1 MRNHSLT
8 DVRYLPDNFTLED
21 MNKVFGFLY
30 EDSRYYPP
38 EAYFQYTR
46 DPSEKGLDIA
56 GYNYMFDARSL
67 YGEGQPPESGLGVL
81 YGQDSQEVKIIF
93 DRDMIYSMDLNPY
106 IKELAAKY
114 GKAEKQTYLPA
125 DVLMLT
131 GENDKVRV
139 KIVFN
144 SISGTIS
151 PTGLDPRA
159 QAMDFYV
166 LVSLR

>member
-1 MRNHSLT
+1 
-8 DVRYLPDNFTLED
+8 
-21 MNKVFGFLY
+21 
-30 EDSRYYPP
+30 
-38 EAYFQYTR
+38 
-46 DPSEKGLDIA
+46 
-56 GYNYMFDARSL
+56 MFDARSL
-67 YGEGQPPESGLGVL
+67 YGEGQPPENGLGVL
-81 YGQDSQEVKIIF
+81 YDQDSQAVKILYN
-93 DRDMIYSMDLNPY
+93 RDMIYSMDLNPY

-151 PTGLDPRA
+151 LTGLNPKA
-159 QAMDFYV
+159 QAVDFYV